1 MDTLYFHLTIIDLKT
16 RAHFKPIDKINN
28 NRLIKMSKQKK
39 KTVEGT
45 NLILPKTAMMSQIA
59 HGAFWNSKRM
69 KVEVG

>member
-1 MDTLYFHLTIIDLKT
+1 M
-16 RAHFKPIDKINN
+16 NV
-28 NRLIKMSKQKK
+28 LISYLQQKK

>member
-1 MDTLYFHLTIIDLKT
+1 MNFLASYLQ
-16 RAHFKPIDKINN
+16 
-28 NRLIKMSKQKK
+28 QKK

-45 NLILPKTAMMSQIA
+45 NLILPKTEMMSQIV